1 MVSVK
6 IYYQILNSFLLTGRC
21 SGKKPMK
28 DMLEKKIPHK
38 HHERRV
44 IGALFQIQHVFFP
57 YT

>member
-1 MVSVK
+1 MISVK
-6 IYYQILNSFLLTGRC
+6 IHYQILNSFLLTERC

-28 DMLEKKIPHK
+28 DMLGKKISHK

-44 IGALFQIQHVFFP
+44 IGALFQIQQVFFP